1 MQFNNLSQEQALVH
15 KMVAKNKLSMISYLD
30 IFMLSSTLTQSIQDH
45 LNEGKRILFI
55 LEDEKIISTL
65 NSKIQNSRLSP
76 FSIILKDSDFMTD
89 GDISKIRSLYKQKE
103 AKDLNNYQIR
113 NKNLELIKERIN
125 HSFSTMGNKVFGD
138 RRWVDICRINSPASR
153 RLNEIYQKIKLSYT
167 PQEFWHLRGKI
178 EDAQS
183 LYNQKNI
190 LSDNILKK
198 FRIVLDSPNSIEK
211 LKENLENFKNKLSK
225 ITLKLDAEINRYEE
239 KIWDKL
245 HEEYIV
251 LKNISNDIEL
261 SLFKDSEFKTESK
274 ISFFNNSKS
283 KKDNEHSNITHY
295 FDILKKNILF
305 NQDHELIGL
314 NSKTSIET
322 FIKNL
327 NQNLLNWHEQGE
339 ATVLKMMKSLNKHN
353 SDTATL
359 LKIDQEL
366 NMLFIELN
374 ESNIFADQF
383 ENTSMNI
390 LNQYGFLS
398 DLLRSVKILLEY
410 IINNRELILWQSFY
424 HQLNPEAKAII
435 DLLKDHDSSLWLEM
449 FESWYYEKL
458 IQNKSIPDIY
468 NLDVLLDEYQDEVS
482 ECQNEFTEYI
492 DNQFFTTRQKLT
504 ALFKTRNKKLYN
516 ALFKKKGIDNL
527 RYFDLIWEEK
537 EMITHYI
544 PITIINSKLLR
555 SNRLLKDGNWDLIYC
570 DNTNIFNHIEKNTL
584 LIHKICFLSPLSE
597 RVKIGNDLELD
608 QNDTEKSIKVLLHEY
623 NYQKP
628 LNELPIS
635 EKLKAAK
642 KLAKLLLSLNQGLH
656 LYQLKFANI
665 ISLLSSDY
673 NEILNS
679 ALDKYGVKE
688 SDIGFKLYESV
699 TESILETD
707 RNQYLFIQ
715 DYLINLDNSE
725 YFMWQLHVLD
735 LFKKAG
741 FQIINIKS
749 FEKTDKREQID
760 LIIKQLIPKE
770 NKEDIIVSS
779 EA

>member
-1 MQFNNLSQEQALVH
+1 MQFNNLSEEQALVH
-15 KMVAKNKLSMISYLD
+15 KMVAKNNLSMISYLD

-65 NSKIQNSRLSP
+65 NSKIQNLRLSP
-76 FSIILKDSDFMTD
+76 FSIILRESDFMAD

-103 AKDLNNYQIR
+103 AKDFNNYHIR
-113 NKNLELIKERIN
+113 NKNLDLIKERIN

-138 RRWVDICRINSPASR
+138 RRWVDICRLNSPASR
-153 RLNEIYQKIKLSYT
+153 KLNEIYQKIRLSYT

-198 FRIVLDSPNSIEK
+198 FRIVLDSPNSIER
-211 LKENLENFKNKLSK
+211 LKENLENFKNKLSN

-274 ISFFNNSKS
+274 ITFFNTSKS
-283 KKDNEHSNITHY
+283 KKDNQHSNITHY
-295 FDILKKNILF
+295 FEILKKNILF
-305 NQDHELIGL
+305 TQDHELVGL
-314 NSKTSIET
+314 NSKASIET

-339 ATVLKMMKSLNKHN
+339 AIVLKMMKSLNKHN
-353 SDTATL
+353 SDTTTL

-424 HQLNPEAKAII
+424 HQLTPEAKAII
-435 DLLKDHDSSLWLEM
+435 DLLKDHDSKLWLEM

-482 ECQNEFTEYI
+482 ECQNEFPEFI
-492 DNQFFTTRQKLT
+492 DNQFFTSRQKLT
-504 ALFKTRNKKLYN
+504 TLFKTRNKKLYN

-555 SNRLLKDGNWDLIYC
+555 SNRLLKDGNWNLIYC
-570 DNTNIFNHIEKNTL
+570 DNTDIFNHIEKSTL
-584 LIHKICFLSPLSE
+584 LNHKICFLSPISE
-597 RVKIGNDLELD
+597 SSKIGNDLELD
-608 QNDTEKSIKVLLHEY
+608 QNDTEKSIKMLLHEY

-628 LNELPIS
+628 LNELPLS

-656 LYQLKFANI
+656 IYQLKFANI
-665 ISLLSSDY
+665 ISLMSSDY
-673 NEILNS
+673 NEILKS

-707 RNQYLFIQ
+707 RNQYLFVQ

-725 YFMWQLHVLD
+725 YFMWQLHVLE

-749 FEKTDKREQID
+749 FEKTDKKEQID
-760 LIIKQLIPKE
+760 PIIKQLIPEE
-770 NKEDIIVSS
+770 NNEHIIVSS
-779 EA
+779 EG